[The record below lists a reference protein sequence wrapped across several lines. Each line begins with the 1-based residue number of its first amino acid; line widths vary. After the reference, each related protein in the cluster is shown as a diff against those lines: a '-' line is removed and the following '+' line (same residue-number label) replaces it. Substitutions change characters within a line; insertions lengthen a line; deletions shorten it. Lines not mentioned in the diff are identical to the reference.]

1 MHYCRMLVQTYVL
14 QPGMVHVN
22 NAVHHYFIY
31 HVYRPSWHVFIE
43 LNYIL

>member
-22 NAVHHYFIY
+22 NSVHHYFIY
-31 HVYRPSWHVFIE
+31 HVYRPSWHVFTE